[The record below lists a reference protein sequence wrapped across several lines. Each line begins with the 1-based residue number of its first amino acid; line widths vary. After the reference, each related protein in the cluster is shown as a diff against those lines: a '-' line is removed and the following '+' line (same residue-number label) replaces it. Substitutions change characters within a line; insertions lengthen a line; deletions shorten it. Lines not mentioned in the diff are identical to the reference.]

1 VVDGAALDDGGC
13 DEVILG
19 CADLDGTSDNVAD
32 GEVLV
37 DGYDEDDGW
46 TDGSVVWAFDSANSA
61 DNNITADTV
70 LGIFILN
77 VPKRETGGCG

>member
-1 VVDGAALDDGGC
+1 VEGVVDGAALDDGGC

-37 DGYDEDDGW
+37 DGYDEEDG
-46 TDGSVVWAFDSANSA
+46 
-61 DNNITADTV
+61 
-70 LGIFILN
+70 
-77 VPKRETGGCG
+77 